1 MGPTIPIWGQ
11 IHVFDIEINRLL
23 FLLLLM
29 LKIQFIFHPYK
40 QDFFLWKFNIQ
51 GKIQQTI
58 HETSMEENTCTI
70 PTENAFIYI

>member
-1 MGPTIPIWGQ
+1 
-11 IHVFDIEINRLL
+11 
-23 FLLLLM
+23 M